1 MFVHVDVVSF
11 TILVLILLPTNN
23 IQPEVA
29 RYLACT
35 ARGSCVSR
43 AVGEAGGALAKILGR
58 FLSYLLPT
66 LIL

>member
-1 MFVHVDVVSF
+1 M
-11 TILVLILLPTNN
+11 IN